1 MSSLVP
7 HLLAGV
13 PPAALAGIGR
23 AVNAVHRRVGRRY
36 RPVTA
41 PCHQPLAVVSPVYRE
56 DPLLFRRALESWLA
70 DDVSEIVCVIHQ
82 DDLACLDVARRFPVR
97 VLTTDRA
104 DKREALR
111 QGWQAVSAD
120 LVALVDSDV
129 VWAPGVAA
137 AVRAPFADPEV
148 GGVATAQSALDP
160 HSVWEFTGDR
170 FKGQGRLPAFT
181 VAGRAQM
188 CLIGRTAV
196 YRRSVLAEAADAFAN
211 ETFLGRRCIV
221 GDDTRLTELTLR
233 AGYRTVFQGN
243 ATVRSRYPGTGREFL
258 GQRLR
263 NSRNFWR
270 VRLTALATGWVWRH
284 PYLTFGTLADVICR
298 SGFWL
303 CEAYLVALA
312 VDGHV
317 LVPAVAAAW
326 YLQHHT
332 RTAREF
338 VRRRALPWW
347 HVPAQVAIDLL
358 LRNLDLVGL
367 LTMRRQ
373 TWLTRRAPTEA
384 TAHRPES
391 PASSEVGSRPGEGPN
406 PALD

>member
-7 HLLAGV
+7 YLLAGV
-13 PPAALAGIGR
+13 PFVVFSCFVR
-23 AVNAVHRRVGRRY
+23 AVNMVHRRVGRRY

-41 PCHQPLAVVSPVYRE
+41 SCHRSLAVVSPVYRE

-70 DDVSEIVCVIHQ
+70 DDVSEVVCVIHE
-82 DDLACLDVARRFPVR
+82 DDLACLDVARDLPVR

-111 QGWQAVSAD
+111 QGWCVVSAD

-160 HSVWEFTGDR
+160 HTLWEFAGDR
-170 FKGQGRLPAFT
+170 FRGEGRLPAFT
-181 VAGRAQM
+181 AAGRAQM

-196 YRRSVLAEAADAFAN
+196 YRRSVLVEAADAFVN
-211 ETFLGRRCIV
+211 ETFLGRRCVV

-233 AGYRTVFQGN
+233 AGYRTVFQSN
-243 ATVRSRYPGTGREFL
+243 ARVWSRYPGTGREFL

-263 NSRNFWR
+263 NARNFWR
-270 VRLTALATGWVWRH
+270 VRLTALVTGWVWRH
-284 PYLTFGTLADVICR
+284 PYLAFGTLADVVAR

-303 CEAYLVALA
+303 CEIYLVVLVAN
-312 VDGHV
+312 GHV
-317 LVPAVAAAW
+317 LVPAVAAGW
-326 YLQHHT
+326 CVQ
-332 RTAREF
+332 RRARMARGF
-338 VRRRALPWW
+338 VRRRALPRWY
-347 HVPAQVAIDLL
+347 VPAQLAVDLGL
-358 LRNLDLVGL
+358 KNLDLAGL

-373 TWLTRRAPTEA
+373 TWLTRRAPVGG
-384 TAHRPES
+384 RP
-391 PASSEVGSRPGEGPN
+391 PQ
-406 PALD
+406 